1 MMRERPRARIFVQL
15 VLCASVCAAKS
26 QKRGCSDAM
35 GVETLLQRGGEL
47 EASDRAAAAECLGLA
62 VRLEPRNVLVWVR
75 LAELQQR
82 SGQAHE
88 AVQTIEEVI

>member
-1 MMRERPRARIFVQL
+1 
-15 VLCASVCAAKS
+15 
-26 QKRGCSDAM
+26 M

-47 EASDRAAAAECLGLA
+47 EAASDRAAAAECLGLA